1 MCPFISKSSL
11 MISSRQ
17 YKPSQLISMHLIPN
31 GSISVVLQQRKGL
44 LRQAPREVWTASWPR
59 DEEQPLRR
67 IRCESL
73 HKMTN
78 QRDRNRIYNCLWIP
92 IPTNII
98 NRLLSNLPHQRL
110 RLCRSRNFLQ
120 HQPAKHGVAGSSRT
134 PLAMTKAFSF
144 VTRELWLGNF
154 SLIRTDKKTNP
165 QPLRNFAT
173 QKALEGLIAFATTD
187 NPDILYWDEAMKAHD
202 RDKFIEAI
210 SVEMD
215 SHERMG
221 NYKPI
226 PIDKVPSGTKLLT
239 WSGP

>member
-1 MCPFISKSSL
+1 
-11 MISSRQ
+11 
-17 YKPSQLISMHLIPN
+17 
-31 GSISVVLQQRKGL
+31 
-44 LRQAPREVWTASWPR
+44 
-59 DEEQPLRR
+59 
-67 IRCESL
+67 
-73 HKMTN
+73 MTN
-78 QRDRNRIYNCLWIP
+78 QRDRNRINNCLWIP
-92 IPTNII
+92 IPMNII

-110 RLCRSRNFLQ
+110 CLCRSRNFLQ

-134 PLAMTKAFSF
+134 PLAMTKAFPF

-173 QKALEGLIAFATTD
+173 QRALEDLIAFATTD
-187 NPDILYWDEAMKAHD
+187 NPDILYWDQAMKAHD
-202 RDKFIEAI
+202 RDKLIEAI

-221 NYKPI
+221 NYEPI

-239 WSGP
+239 WSCP